1 MIGGGFVE
9 DAIWKLMGDLTKED
23 EADLKERHNMY
34 NNCPK
39 CGGKCWSNE
48 EDGLVCVYC
57 GYIKYKPIPECI
69 KKEAKQSRN
78 GRPDNCR

>member
-1 MIGGGFVE
+1 M
-9 DAIWKLMGDLTKED
+9 MNLTELRENIDNVLSELIVYAVMK
-23 EADLKERHNMY
+23 
-34 NNCPK
+34 NCPK

-48 EDGLVCVYC
+48 EDGPVCVYC
-57 GYIKYKPIPECI
+57 GYIDSKPIPECI